1 MYLLSSVDSHAGLLQ
16 KKIFFN
22 CCHEHSC
29 GCTQEHS
36 SVDSVHQKRLVDL
49 GAHAIIS
56 GGKDFL
62 SREASLDAHSVIPHR
77 QLGSF
82 CSHVMTGLHKGTC
95 ICFLGLLLQI
105 TISRN
110 VSFHSSGNRSQESRC
125 QQCRFHLE
133 ALTEYPCILSPGFW
147 WPVTVSGSQRHRSSL

>member
-1 MYLLSSVDSHAGLLQ
+1 MYLSVI

-22 CCHEHSC
+22 CYHEHSC

-36 SVDSVHQKRLVDL
+36 SVDSVHQKTLVDL

-62 SREASLDAHSVIPHR
+62 SGEGSLDAHSVIPHR

-95 ICFLGLLLQI
+95 IRFLGLLLQI
-105 TISRN
+105 TRSRN
-110 VSFHSSGNRSQESRC
+110 LYFHSSRNRSRESRC

-133 ALTEYPCILSPGFW
+133 ALTEYPSILSPGFW
-147 WPVTVSGSQRHRSSL
+147 WPGTVSGSQRHHSTL